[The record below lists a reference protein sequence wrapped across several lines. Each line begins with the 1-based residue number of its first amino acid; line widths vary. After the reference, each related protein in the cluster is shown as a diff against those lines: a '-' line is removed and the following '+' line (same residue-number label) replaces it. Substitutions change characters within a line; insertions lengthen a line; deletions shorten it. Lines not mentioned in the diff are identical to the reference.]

1 MKTIHIL
8 SSGECKNHPNPLI
21 FVRLTRST
29 NGEGKHNPHPCICL
43 RGKSSTFS
51 HLWKLKIIYIL
62 PSLWGENQPILTSG
76 ESQNHI
82 YPLNFVRWKSSTS
95 LWKSSTSSHLCD
107 FKFIHILSSSVSEI
121 CPHPLILVSWKSFK
135 SSHLWEVKIIHI
147 VATTTGEGE
156 KYPHHL
162 IFVGWRLP
170 TSSYLFEVKI
180 IHILSSG

>member
-1 MKTIHIL
+1 MRWNYSASSHLGKVKSIQILSSSWGENYPHPLLYQRWKSFTSSHLCKVKTIHIL

-95 LWKSSTSSHLCD
+95 LWSENHPHHLIFVISNSSTSSHL
-107 FKFIHILSSSVSEI
+107 V
-121 CPHPLILVSWKSFK
+121 
-135 SSHLWEVKIIHI
+135 
-147 VATTTGEGE
+147 
-156 KYPHHL
+156 
-162 IFVGWRLP
+162 
-170 TSSYLFEVKI
+170 
-180 IHILSSG
+180 